1 MRAHEPAARG
11 KLQMM
16 EQERT
21 ADDAAQ
27 TDSTRDKVGDVETA
41 GETTAAATISGPPNT
56 KPVGADTM
64 AKVGGINEHEEK
76 DE

>member
-1 MRAHEPAARG
+1 MI
-11 KLQMM
+11 

-41 GETTAAATISGPPNT
+41 GETTAAAMISGPPDT

-64 AKVGGINEHEEK
+64 AKVGGISEHEEK

>member
-1 MRAHEPAARG
+1 MRAHEPVARG
-11 KLQMM
+11 KLQMI

-41 GETTAAATISGPPNT
+41 GETTAAATISGPPDT

-64 AKVGGINEHEEK
+64 AKVGGISEYEEK
-76 DE
+76 DK